1 MLDNK
6 SARPGV
12 AAPERANAGN
22 VLTDGDSHQNF
33 TPKPTARQPKISDF
47 LGCGQEN
54 AVSLKRL
61 RAITGW
67 DGRTIRLMI
76 QRERLAGVPILA
88 DCKNGYFLAENEREK
103 QSFVAQMFHRA
114 AEIEKAA
121 TAVFAAEVVRIPVN
135 QRTAQDWLQD
145 NLDAQ
150 CHIDGV

>member
-33 TPKPTARQPKISDF
+33 TPKPTAGQPKISDF
-47 LGCGQEN
+47 MGCGQEN

-61 RAITGW
+61 MAITGW

-88 DCKNGYFLAENEREK
+88 DCKNGYFLAKNEREK

-121 TAVFAAEVVRIPVN
+121 TAVFAAEVCPV
-135 QRTAQDWLQD
+135 QVVQKSSAPPIQDTMPGWFD
-145 NLDAQ
+145 
-150 CHIDGV
+150 V

>member
-1 MLDNK
+1 MSDNK

-12 AAPERANAGN
+12 AAPERAEIGNAASNFRVDCTAGN
-22 VLTDGDSHQNF
+22 
-33 TPKPTARQPKISDF
+33 PARQLKISDF

-54 AVSLKRL
+54 AVSLKEL
-61 RAITGW
+61 RAITGF

-121 TAVFAAEVVRIPVN
+121 TAVFAAEVVRVPVN
-135 QRTAQDWLQD
+135 QRTAQEWLQG

-150 CHIDGV
+150 CRIDGV

>member
-1 MLDNK
+1 MVDNK

-12 AAPERANAGN
+12 AAPERAEVGNAAN
-22 VLTDGDSHQNF
+22 NFHVDCTADS
-33 TPKPTARQPKISDF
+33 PARQPKISDF

-54 AVSLKRL
+54 AISLKQL

-67 DGRTIRLMI
+67 DGRAIRLMI

-121 TAVFAAEVVRIPVN
+121 TAVFAAEVCPV
-135 QRTAQDWLQD
+135 QVVQKPSAQPIQD
-145 NLDAQ
+145 TMPGWFD
-150 CHIDGV
+150 V